1 MFGVCWLPQQ
11 AFFLYTFHDAR
22 VLDTAHIQHVY
33 LAFYWL
39 AMANSMINPVIY
51 YWMNARFRSYI
62 REVVLGCVCLRC
74 PRRRLSSYDGSPIP
88 TRRNLN
94 THHHHHH
101 HHHHPTGDDPSSRSR
116 SDTRQ
121 GVNGTVRTFHGSRSN
136 NHILVYSSRERLNI
150 RNGRLVSGGGGGS
163 GNSGGGGG
171 SGGGGQCDM
180 CLQTLRPTVLND
192 VGGGVGG
199 GRGLDHTTTP
209 GPNNLPLRTLNNH
222 FQSPMT
228 DLYKYRAVKYQ
239 SEF

>member
-1 MFGVCWLPQQ
+1 MFVDLV
-11 AFFLYTFHDAR
+11 A
-22 VLDTAHIQHVY
+22 
-33 LAFYWL
+33 
-39 AMANSMINPVIY
+39 
-51 YWMNARFRSYI
+51 
-62 REVVLGCVCLRC
+62 VV
-74 PRRRLSSYDGSPIP
+74 
-88 TRRNLN
+88 
-94 THHHHHH
+94 
-101 HHHHPTGDDPSSRSR
+101 SRPY
-116 SDTRQ
+116 TRQ
-121 GVNGTVRTFHGSRSN
+121 GVNRTVRTFHGSRSN

-171 SGGGGQCDM
+171 GGGGESGNSGGGGGGGGGGQCEM

-228 DLYKYRAVKYQ
+228 DLYQYRAVKYQ